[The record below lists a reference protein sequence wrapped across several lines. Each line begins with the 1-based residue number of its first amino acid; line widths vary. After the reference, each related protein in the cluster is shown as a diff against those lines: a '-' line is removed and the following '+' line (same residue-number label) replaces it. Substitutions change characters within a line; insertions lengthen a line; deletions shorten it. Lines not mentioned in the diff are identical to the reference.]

1 MQYTFKTKDPD
12 EARIQMA
19 ASDNYSILWELKHNF
34 WRKWKHAEGSEE
46 YFKGVYEVLDALKE
60 ELKEFND
67 ENN

>member
-1 MQYTFKTKDPD
+1 MKYTFKTKSSG
-12 EARIQMA
+12 EAKILMA
-19 ASDNYSILWELKHNF
+19 ASDNYILLWELKRNF